1 MSEENG
7 ATVMSQEI
15 PKELAAV
22 LKPAPLAPKF
32 FQIVPKTI
40 ADLKI
45 FADMA
50 ASSDLVPKE
59 YKGKPGNC
67 FIAIQ
72 FGAELGIPPL
82 QSLQNIAVINGKPG
96 VYGDIGKALLLS
108 NGFGIEERD
117 VKDIEAKGEA
127 WCKITRPKHLN
138 PTNQPPTERTFS
150 KANAQTAGIWGVN
163 VHKTYPYR
171 MLAWRAF
178 WWAARDGAADVLKG
192 LQGIEELMDYKT
204 DAVDTTTVAAITPK
218 ELAPATAGP
227 SVIEKAT
234 TFVKNAIDKFKDH
247 EPTAAN
253 PVVDVDPPLAPANG
267 LTPDQRK
274 HIVGLMAK
282 HKVERDQLKKHLFT
296 KYGITDENKPTT
308 FVTQNNYAELCKW
321 IENPQDEIEFGV

>member
-1 MSEENG
+1 MSESNG
-7 ATVMSQEI
+7 ATVMTPEI

-22 LKPAPLAPKF
+22 LKPAPASPKF
-32 FQIVPKTI
+32 FQLVPKTME
-40 ADLKI
+40 DLKI
-45 FADMA
+45 FSEMA

-59 YKGKPGNC
+59 YRGKAGNC

-108 NGFGIEERD
+108 KGFGIEERD
-117 VKDIEAKGEA
+117 VKEAEAKEEA

-150 KANAQTAGIWGVN
+150 KANAMTAGIWGQN

-178 WWAARDGAADVLKG
+178 WWAARDGAADILKG

-204 DAVDTTTVAAITPK
+204 DAIETSTVENTPRETIVDMKTGEVVAELKPGTK
-218 ELAPATAGP
+218 EPQ
-227 SVIEKAT
+227 
-234 TFVKNAIDKFKDH
+234 
-247 EPTAAN
+247 
-253 PVVDVDPPLAPANG
+253 PPMNG

-274 HIVGLMAK
+274 HIVMLTGK
-282 HKVERDQLKKHLFT
+282 HKVSADSLKSYLLN
-296 KYGITDENKPTT
+296 KYDIKDETRPTA
-308 FVTQNNYAELCKW
+308 FVKQEHYAELCKW
-321 IENPQDEIEFGV
+321 IETPQSDIPFGK